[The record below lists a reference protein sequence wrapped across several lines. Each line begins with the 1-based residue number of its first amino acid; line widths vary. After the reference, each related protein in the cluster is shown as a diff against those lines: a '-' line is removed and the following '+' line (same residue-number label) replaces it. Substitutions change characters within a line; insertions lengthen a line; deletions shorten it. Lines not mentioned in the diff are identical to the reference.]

1 MKNQIIGL
9 YILLAMAAMPISTQA
24 EVYDLDDLTEGA
36 ATPAT
41 DVQNPATNTSQPTTN
56 DNAAAPVTNTTNTSN
71 NNTNSTSPAEPSE
84 AALTLAE
91 CLIYKRLD
99 IQDARCDEI
108 ERIMSCPGY
117 NSCLESCDIVATTC
131 YNDVAKYPATKSYNA
146 CVEKKMSCFDTCST
160 QYPQCS
166 TQYPPTVDGTRATPI
181 QLSEVSGD
189 VRVTYQDNPS
199 IANMESVKDERGIHV
214 GATIFT
220 GENGSIMLTL
230 PNGSTQWI
238 APNSHFRIA
247 DYFANDTTQNVIS
260 ILQSGNIKIRL
271 ENPVTQKVGYTVIT
285 PLGRARATGTAF
297 ELAVAEDGTQE
308 IEVTEGT
315 VDLLSTTGKLLN
327 VADEGQT
334 VTQDISGAMVF
345 YNSDGAEIARWNPKT
360 AQSLDNTNLT
370 IAVSIVAGIIVVL
383 LMLVIVRVFII
394 HRKHKT

>member
-1 MKNQIIGL
+1 MGL
-9 YILLAMAAMPISTQA
+9 YIVLAMAAMPISTQA

-41 DVQNPATNTSQPTTN
+41 DVQNTPTNTSQPTTN
-56 DNAAAPVTNTTNTSN
+56 VNTAKP
-71 NNTNSTSPAEPSE
+71 STEPSE

-91 CLIYKRLD
+91 CIIYKRLD

-146 CVEKKMSCFDTCST
+146 CVEKKMSCFDTCSA

-166 TQYPPTVDGTRATPI
+166 AQYPPTVDGTRATPI

-220 GENGSIMLTL
+220 GEKGSVMLTL
-230 PNGSTQWI
+230 PNGSTQWVG
-238 APNSHFRIA
+238 PKSHFRIA
-247 DYFANDTTQNVIS
+247 DYFSNDTTQNVIS

-285 PLGRARATGTAF
+285 PLGRVRATGTAF

-315 VDLLSTTGKLLN
+315 VDLLSTTGELLN
-327 VADEGQT
+327 VAAEGQT
-334 VTQDISGAMVF
+334 VTQNTSGTMIF
-345 YNSDGAEIARWNPKT
+345 YNSDGVEIARWNPKT

-370 IAVSIVAGIIVVL
+370 IAVSIVVGIVVVL
-383 LMLVIVRVFII
+383 LIIIAVRVLVTR
-394 HRKHKT
+394 RK